1 MLGDIL
7 VILACILAVVSYY
20 SLPARRASGLAR
32 TGGTEVTSRAGYQ
45 RILLRIGVLA
55 SLAFMSAAVYIFAE
69 LSLAMVLIAIVVLAL
84 LWYIIVREV
93 WKLTEKRRLI
103 ADAVAWLVLLPL
115 FIAGI
120 VLSDLSLWQKL
131 AYPLGAVCVGH
142 GIFPLT
148 RYIDR
153 RLESR
158 RSSKRGK

>member
-7 VILACILAVVSYY
+7 VILACILAVVAYY

-32 TGGTEVTSRAGYQ
+32 TAKAEAASRAGYQ
-45 RILLRIGVLA
+45 RTLLRVGVLA
-55 SLAFMSAAVYIFAE
+55 SLAFMSAAVYIFVE
-69 LSLAMVLIAIVVLAL
+69 LSVAMVLIATVVLTL
-84 LWYIIVREV
+84 LWYIILREV

-115 FIAGI
+115 FIVSIA
-120 VLSDLSLWQKL
+120 LSDLSLWQKL
-131 AYPLGAVCVGH
+131 AYPIGAICVGH

-158 RSSKRGK
+158 RSSKKGK